1 MAMSVLWKMWLV
13 ITLLALLLTAIGC
26 ITVEQPDVPATVAA
40 ELTRVAQEATLQ
52 PPVSDVPSAVPT
64 DTPQPEPTA
73 VPVDT
78 PAPTTA
84 PTFTPLLRPRQAV
97 TSTPRPTATP
107 TVADLISRLRPSLAR
122 IITTSGSGSG
132 FVYDRSGLVA
142 TNAHVVDC
150 CRNVTVI
157 LGSSRY
163 QGTVLG
169 RDDRM
174 DLAVVRLNSGS
185 NFKPALFGSAE
196 WVSVGDDVMALGF
209 PLSSD
214 LGSELTVTRGIV
226 SSERKIDGYDYF
238 QTDAALNPG
247 NSWGPLV
254 NRDGDVIGMNTSK
267 HSAAEGVGFALSV
280 GEMDDRLA
288 ALASSAMVATRRPI
302 ATPKRTATRQQSA
315 TPRSANAKFKQVSA
329 GTVHSCAVK
338 TNGDVVCWGSN
349 EDGQSKPPRGMFKQV
364 SAGSGHTCGLKS
376 NGNIVCWGRNIIG
389 EATPPSGEF
398 QQVSADLFQSCGL
411 RTDGQVVCWGL
422 SPSEVKLPQEGYQE
436 VSAGTVDTCGLKN
449 NGRIVCWNSSDDAPS
464 PPAGEFLQV
473 SAGGGLSCGVNIN
486 GSVVCWGVNTHGEAP
501 ASPRNFVQVSAGF
514 YHACGVTSNGE
525 AICWGKNERGES
537 TPPKDIFLE
546 VSAGGEHTCGLKTD
560 GSVVCW
566 GDNEYGQ
573 ATPP

>member
-52 PPVSDVPSAVPT
+52 PPVSDVPSALPT

-84 PTFTPLLRPRQAV
+84 PTFTPLPRPRQTV

-107 TVADLISRLRPSLAR
+107 TVADLVSRIRPSLAQ
-122 IITTSGSGSG
+122 IITTSGGGSG
-132 FVYDRSGLVA
+132 FVYDHSGLVA

-157 LGSSRY
+157 LGGIRY

-185 NFKPALFGSAE
+185 NFKPAPFGSAG

-209 PLSSD
+209 PLSFS

-238 QTDAALNPG
+238 QTDAALNQG
-247 NSWGPLV
+247 NSGGPLV
-254 NRDGDVIGMNTSK
+254 NRDGEVIGMNTSK

-280 GEMDDRLA
+280 GADEHDRLGILWPDSSVC
-288 ALASSAMVATRRPI
+288 LATLRPQPTATRRAIP
-302 ATPKRTATRQQSA
+302 TTSPRDGSKTFQLRQWLLC
-315 TPRSANAKFKQVSA
+315 
-329 GTVHSCAVK
+329 G
-338 TNGDVVCWGSN
+338 
-349 EDGQSKPPRGMFKQV
+349 
-364 SAGSGHTCGLKS
+364 GHTCGVKD
-376 NGNIVCWGRNIIG
+376 GRTRVTCWGSDF
-389 EATPPSGEF
+389 E
-398 QQVSADLFQSCGL
+398 L
-411 RTDGQVVCWGL
+411 GQCHSTLVG
-422 SPSEVKLPQEGYQE
+422 
-436 VSAGTVDTCGLKN
+436 N
-449 NGRIVCWNSSDDAPS
+449 
-464 PPAGEFLQV
+464 F
-473 SAGGGLSCGVNIN
+473 
-486 GSVVCWGVNTHGEAP
+486 P
-501 ASPRNFVQVSAGF
+501 ASQ
-514 YHACGVTSNGE
+514 C
-525 AICWGKNERGES
+525 
-537 TPPKDIFLE
+537 
-546 VSAGGEHTCGLKTD
+546 
-560 GSVVCW
+560 
-566 GDNEYGQ
+566 
-573 ATPP
+573 